1 MSPSS
6 TDNSHPELKEEE
18 FIPSNLS
25 TSALENKL
33 RQLREESNQLNQ
45 ELPKKT
51 RQFPVGTKSTPHWQ
65 QSQYASTRFA
75 FPLIEKW
82 KSAALESILM
92 IPYRTLTINNATA
105 IHLACLGAIV
115 ELSSAP

>member
-45 ELPKKT
+45 ELPKKLASS
-51 RQFPVGTKSTPHWQ
+51 QSGQNLLHIGSSLSTLPPDLH
-65 QSQYASTRFA
+65 S
-75 FPLIEKW
+75 
-82 KSAALESILM
+82 
-92 IPYRTLTINNATA
+92 
-105 IHLACLGAIV
+105 
-115 ELSSAP
+115 LSSKSGNRLRLSPF